1 MNSKESNNV
10 NSTISEIEKIN
21 DNKKRKSPTLE
32 RLSYDFRNSRKAQV
46 ATLILLVI
54 VLLAALA
61 SVLTPYD
68 PKSTDL
74 LHRLIHPFT
83 NSEHW
88 LGTDAIGRDVWA
100 RLVYGA
106 RVSLAVG
113 IVSVLVSGS
122 LGVVIGLVS
131 GFFGGWVDDVL
142 MRIADILLAFPFI
155 LLMLAVLS
163 VIGPGLGNLIMV
175 LGLTGWVSYARVVRG
190 EVLSIKEKEFIE
202 AARTIGA
209 KDSRIIFKHIMPNT
223 FSTVIVV
230 ASFAVASNIITEATL
245 SFLGLGVKP
254 TTPTWGMMLSE
265 GREYIRTAGYL
276 TTIPGIAICITVLG
290 INLLGDWLR
299 DVLDPRTLL
308 TKD

>member
-1 MNSKESNNV
+1 MKSNSNSNTNSIAAELEKSNN
-10 NSTISEIEKIN
+10 EK
-21 DNKKRKSPTLE
+21 KHKSPTME
-32 RLSYDFRNSRKAQV
+32 RLSYDFKNSRKAQV
-46 ATLILLVI
+46 ATAILII
-54 VLLAALA
+54 IILLAALA
-61 SVLTPYD
+61 SFLTPYN
-68 PKSTDL
+68 PISTDL

-83 NSEHW
+83 TSEHW

-175 LGLTGWVSYARVVRG
+175 LGLTGWVPYARVVRG

-202 AARTIGA
+202 AAHTIGA
-209 KDSRIIFKHIMPNT
+209 SNARIIFKHILPNT

-299 DVLDPRTLL
+299 DVLDPRTMLM
-308 TKD
+308 KE

>member
-1 MNSKESNNV
+1 MESNSSNTNNV
-10 NSTISEIEKIN
+10 VAELERVNNE
-21 DNKKRKSPTLE
+21 KKRKSPTIE
-32 RLSYDFRNSRKAQV
+32 RLTYDFKTSRKAQV
-46 ATLILLVI
+46 AVVILSIVILLAVF
-54 VLLAALA
+54 A
-61 SVLTPYD
+61 SFLTPYN
-68 PKSTDL
+68 PVSTDL

-83 NSEHW
+83 TSEHW

-122 LGVVIGLVS
+122 LGVVIGLTS
-131 GFFGGWVDDVL
+131 GFFGGWIDDVL

-209 KDSRIIFKHIMPNT
+209 TDARIIFKHIMPNT